1 MDDEQISQRSAKRT
15 KLLDILR
22 ERRPSLMRYLAS
34 RLPDEA
40 DAQDVA
46 QDVYLRLVS
55 VQEPEAVENP
65 EAYVFRVAANLAN
78 DVHKK
83 RRRYETVDD
92 METLS
97 ELNDDAATSE
107 FARQME
113 TRSDIDQLD
122 RILNDLPPHYRTV
135 LLLRKRDGYSHA
147 DIAEKLGISPH
158 TVHKYLKRALS
169 ACRSA
174 WVED

>member
-1 MDDEQISQRSAKRT
+1 MDDTQGSQRSAKRA

-22 ERRPSLMRYLAS
+22 ERRPSLMRFLSS

-55 VQEPEAVENP
+55 VQEPESVENP

-83 RRRYETVDD
+83 RRRYDTVDD

-97 ELNDDAATSE
+97 ELNETAASIE

-122 RILNDLPPHYRTV
+122 RILNDLPPLYRTV

-169 ACRSA
+169 ACRTA
-174 WVED
+174 WEED